1 MVVVVTQPPQ
11 MAGVRT
17 QKGRERGPV
26 PMPGATM
33 SPPKVPTLGGL
44 RGAVDME
51 SWEGPRAEGRD
62 ALRPQPRTR
71 VRGTGQKAKRVKE
84 MEGGGC

>member
-1 MVVVVTQPPQ
+1 
-11 MAGVRT
+11 
-17 QKGRERGPV
+17 
-26 PMPGATM
+26 MPGVTM
-33 SPPKVPTLGGL
+33 FPPKAPTLGGL

-71 VRGTGQKAKRVKE
+71 VRGTGQEAKRVKE
-84 MEGGGC
+84 MGGGGC